1 MLIAHNTLYFFI
13 LIIRAYTRDRCANA
27 MLAFNE
33 LHNGTLLSA
42 EKLHKLKSYTVE
54 GADSDNEASR
64 QFLKILNL
72 SHFIA
77 KLRSVSLRLNV
88 VSSVGG
94 FGADTDS
101 LRIAVWV
108 KVNIFS
114 SHKFSPTYCTSH

>member
-1 MLIAHNTLYFFI
+1 
-13 LIIRAYTRDRCANA
+13 